1 MKIRSMLFVPGDS
14 RRKFDRAG
22 AGEGEALA
30 DALILDLEDS
40 VSPDQKQ
47 AARDC
52 TRQMLQA
59 RGRQYL
65 FVRINAFETGLSL
78 DDLAAVMP
86 MRPDGI
92 VLPKCA
98 SGSQLQRLDHY
109 LDAFESAGGQ
119 ARGATGI
126 LPIAT
131 ETAESLFGL
140 QTFKGVTPRLW
151 GMMWGAED
159 LAASLGAFE
168 NRDAG
173 GHLETFRLARNLCL
187 AAAASAGVV
196 PVDTVYVDIEDL
208 DGLRE
213 ETLAARRDGFTA
225 KAVIHPKHVAIV
237 NQALSP
243 NPTDIA
249 WAQRVVAAYEAD
261 PGAGVVKMEG
271 RMVDKP
277 HLLKARRILELAAT

>member
-14 RRKFDRAG
+14 RRKFDRAS
-22 AGEGEALA
+22 AGDA

-65 FVRINAFETGLSL
+65 FVRINAFDTGLSL
-78 DDLAAVMP
+78 QDLAAVMP

-98 SGSQLQRLDHY
+98 SGDQLLRLDHC
-109 LDAFESAGGQ
+109 LDAFEAASGLPA
-119 ARGATGI
+119 GATRI

-140 QTFKGVTPRLW
+140 HGFKDVTPRLW

-159 LAASLGAFE
+159 LAAALGAYA
-168 NRDAG
+168 NRDAS
-173 GHLETFRLARNLCL
+173 GHLEPFRLARNLCL
-187 AAAASAGVV
+187 AAAAAAGVA
-196 PVDTVYVDIEDL
+196 PVDTVYVDIDDL

-225 KAVIHPKHVAIV
+225 KAVIHPKHVAVV
-237 NQALSP
+237 NEALSP
-243 NPTDIA
+243 NSEELD
-249 WAQRVVAAYEAD
+249 WAQRVVDAFAAD
-261 PGAGVVKMEG
+261 PDAGVVRLDG

-277 HLLKARRILELAAT
+277 HLLKARRMLALR

>member
-1 MKIRSMLFVPGDS
+1 MKIRSLLFVPGDS
-14 RRKFDRAG
+14 PRKFERASTG
-22 AGEGEALA
+22 DA

-40 VSPDQKQ
+40 VAPEQKQ
-47 AARDC
+47 AAREC
-52 TRQMLQA
+52 TARMLQA
-59 RGRQYL
+59 RARQYL
-65 FVRINAFETGLSL
+65 FVRINAFDTGLAL

-109 LDAFESAGGQ
+109 LDAFECASGQ
-119 ARGATGI
+119 PAGATRI

-140 QTFKGVTPRLW
+140 QGFKGVTPRLW

-159 LAASLGAFE
+159 LAASIGAYQ
-168 NRDAG
+168 NRDDA
-173 GHLETFRLARNLCL
+173 GHLEPFRLARNLCL

-196 PVDTVYVDIEDL
+196 PVDTVYVDIDDL
-208 DGLRE
+208 DGLRA

-225 KAVIHPKHVAIV
+225 KAVIHPKHVAVV
-237 NQALSP
+237 NEALSP
-243 NPTDIA
+243 DA
-249 WAQRVVAAYEAD
+249 AELDWAQRVVAAFDAD
-261 PGAGVVKMEG
+261 PGAGVVKLDG

-277 HLLKARRILELAAT
+277 HLLKARRILS